1 MALKAAV
8 EALLRDRQLDRTLT
22 SVLPEPAPHEVAP
35 LGVESLDRALGGGP
49 ALSERSE
56 SKGLPRGQISEVVG
70 PASSGR
76 TSLAWAALGAAT
88 RRGESVALVDTFD
101 RFDPPTGAACG
112 IDLTRLLWVRG
123 PAITKT
129 TGAVDPAWEPGVRAV
144 GGPGTLVERAI
155 DRALKA
161 LNLVVQSGVCTLV
174 AIDLVDVPAAAFK
187 RLPPATWFRLARV
200 IEGSDTAVLLV
211 TASPVAR
218 SAGGR
223 SIVLCREADACREGN
238 ACRERDACREYD
250 PVKDRVPVKHSSP
263 VKNQS
268 PVKGRAPV
276 SVLWKG
282 SHDRSRR
289 FGGVRTPVGVHAARW
304 AEVAHAVVETSTGS
318 TGSAGSIQPGRPAP
332 PVLSASSA
340 SSVASSPASSVAAV

>member
-1 MALKAAV
+1 MAVKATV
-8 EALLRDRQLDRTLT
+8 EALLRERQLDRTLT
-22 SVLPEPAPHEVAP
+22 SVLPEPAPHEGAP

-123 PAITKT
+123 PALTKT

-174 AIDLVDVPAAAFK
+174 AIDLVDVPAAALK

-211 TASPVAR
+211 AASPVAR

-223 SIVLCREADACREGN
+223 SIVLRREADV
-238 ACRERDACREYD
+238 CREYD
-250 PVKDRVPVKHSSP
+250 PAKDRVPVKNSSPVKDRVPV
-263 VKNQS
+263 
-268 PVKGRAPV
+268 GDRAPGT
-276 SVLWKG
+276 VLWKG

-289 FGGVRTPVGVHAARW
+289 FGGVRTPVCVHAARW

-318 TGSAGSIQPGRPAP
+318 TGSAGSPRPGRPAP

-340 SSVASSPASSVAAV
+340 LSVASSPASSVAAV